1 MKILYCTP
9 QLYGAG
15 GLERVLSIKMNAL
28 VARGHD
34 IVVVTTDQKGRDPF
48 FALSPNIQL
57 IDLALNYKDDFAN
70 PIWKRLTLLY
80 QKRKKHKH
88 ALSRVIA
95 SCLPDVIISTFH
107 EEVSFLPDIAG
118 RIPLIVERHTSKD
131 DMMLEHKSH
140 RLSPRWLLH
149 KLYCY
154 NDERYAARFDR
165 LVLLTQE
172 DRKKW
177 PLYNVEVI
185 PNPLSLSG
193 NAKAPLGG
201 KIALTI
207 GRYTEQKDFATLID
221 IWSLVDRQQRLGW
234 QLHIVGDGHL
244 KERLQEQIISLGL
257 DGEVRLLPPRRH
269 VEELYRE
276 ADIFL
281 LSSRFEGFCMVLLEA
296 IHMGLPV
303 ISFACPSGP
312 RDIIEGTGAGYLLA
326 PGDKVGF
333 AEQLAVLMSDL
344 ELRKKMGQNGI
355 ERAKQYNVDHIISL
369 WEKLFLSICETK

>member
-28 VARGHD
+28 AARGHD
-34 IVVVTTDQKGRDPF
+34 ILVVTTDQKGRDPF

-95 SCLPDVIISTFH
+95 SYLPDVIVSTFH
-107 EEVSFLPDIAG
+107 EEVSFLPDIAA

-131 DMMLEHKSH
+131 DIMLEHKSH

-177 PLYNVEVI
+177 PLHNVEVI
-185 PNPLSLSG
+185 PNPLSFSS
-193 NAKAPLGG
+193 NVKAPLGG

-207 GRYTEQKDFATLID
+207 GRYTEQKDLATLID

-244 KERLQEQIISLGL
+244 KERLQEHIVSLGL
-257 DGEVRLLPPRRH
+257 DGEVRLLPPRSH

-276 ADIFL
+276 ADVFL
-281 LSSRFEGFCMVLLEA
+281 LSSRFEGLPMVLLEA

-312 RDIIEGTGAGYLLA
+312 RDIIEGTGAGYLLP

-333 AEQLAVLMSDL
+333 AKQLTRLMSDL
-344 ELRKKMGQNGI
+344 GLRKKMGQNGI